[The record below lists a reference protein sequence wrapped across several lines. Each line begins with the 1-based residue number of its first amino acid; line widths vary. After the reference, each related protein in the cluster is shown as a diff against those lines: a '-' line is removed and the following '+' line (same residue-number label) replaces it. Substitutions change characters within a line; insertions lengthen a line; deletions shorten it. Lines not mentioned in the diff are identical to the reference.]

1 MPSGISEFHKQEYK
15 GARPVLQEI
24 SSILS
29 RGKLGRGSRIFDLG
43 GLVAG
48 IGGAFEALKPLIPIG
63 MQVLQGIMGG
73 GGGGPQ
79 GPPPGMG
86 PGGPPPG
93 MGPGGPPP
101 GMGPGG
107 PPPGM
112 GPGPQGPPPGGP
124 GGPPPGHEAANFIVK
139 MGQNVL
145 GAIFG

>member
-1 MPSGISEFHKQEYK
+1 MF
-15 GARPVLQEI
+15 
-24 SSILS
+24 LS
-29 RGKLGRGSRIFDLG
+29 RGKLGRGSRFLDFG
-43 GLVAG
+43 GLIAG
-48 IGGAFEALKPLIPIG
+48 IGGAIETLKPLIPIG
-63 MQVLQGIMGG
+63 MQFLQGIMGG

-112 GPGPQGPPPGGP
+112 GPGGPPMGGP
-124 GGPPPGHEAANFIVK
+124 GGPPPGHEAANFLVK
-139 MGQNVL
+139 MGQNIM

>member
-1 MPSGISEFHKQEYK
+1 M
-15 GARPVLQEI
+15 
-24 SSILS
+24 
-29 RGKLGRGSRIFDLG
+29 
-43 GLVAG
+43 AG
-48 IGGAFEALKPLIPIG
+48 IGGAIETLKPLIPVG
-63 MQVLQGIMGG
+63 MQLLQGIMGG
-73 GGGGPQ
+73 GGG

-112 GPGPQGPPPGGP
+112 GPPPGGP

>member
-1 MPSGISEFHKQEYK
+1 M
-15 GARPVLQEI
+15 
-24 SSILS
+24 
-29 RGKLGRGSRIFDLG
+29 
-43 GLVAG
+43 AG
-48 IGGAFEALKPLIPIG
+48 IGGAFEALKPLIPVG

-86 PGGPPPG
+86 PGPQGPPPG
-93 MGPGGPPP
+93 MGPG
-101 GMGPGG
+101 
-107 PPPGM
+107 
-112 GPGPQGPPPGGP
+112 GPPPGGP

>member
-1 MPSGISEFHKQEYK
+1 M
-15 GARPVLQEI
+15 
-24 SSILS
+24 
-29 RGKLGRGSRIFDLG
+29 
-43 GLVAG
+43 AG
-48 IGGAFEALKPLIPIG
+48 IGGAIETLKPLIPVG

-101 GMGPGG
+101 G
-107 PPPGM
+107 
-112 GPGPQGPPPGGP
+112 
-124 GGPPPGHEAANFIVK
+124 HEAANFIVK